1 MSISNEL
8 SSEIAAAILADNRN
22 PQELKALR
30 DVLLEV
36 HSELQR
42 MSDEAR
48 EDRLKAKLL
57 AKPRPGERS
66 C

>member
-8 SSEIAAAILADNRN
+8 SSEIAVAILADNRN
-22 PQELKALR
+22 PKELNALR
-30 DVLLEV
+30 DILLEV

-48 EDRLKAKLL
+48 EERLKVKLL
-57 AKPRPGERS
+57 EKPRPGERP